1 MGWERKL
8 ESWED
13 LFVCA
18 CLCCDG
24 AMKWKVWASLFFE
37 IIKDPQTGL
46 TTDNQNSS
54 FLYAFPN
61 VFLLYFLH
69 AFLHIFNLLFYFM
82 RPFINAF
89 TSSLF
94 THEFLTLDY
103 GEYQINYYIL

>member
-37 IIKDPQTGL
+37 IIEDPQTGL
-46 TTDNQNSS
+46 INIFSPTQTDNQNSS

-61 VFLLYFLH
+61 VFLLYFLQQTH
-69 AFLHIFNLLFYFM
+69 AFLDIFNLLFYFM
-82 RPFINAF
+82 CPFINAF
-89 TSSLF
+89 TSLF
-94 THEFLTLDY
+94 HKFR
-103 GEYQINYYIL
+103 